1 MPWFKR
7 SDGSLLK
14 DLPPFRVLNPY
25 MMTGRIESMIFIPTD
40 MDVTHTLEFIEDYNK
55 KVNPDEKIGI
65 FNVLLSAIVRTCVL
79 RPQLNRFVNNYRI
92 YQRNEIKFSFI
103 AKKELSE
110 KGEERNVSISFDP
123 YVTLQDVSRILREQ
137 VSRAKSDQK
146 SKTDSETEK
155 FGRLPHLVLKSAVK
169 LFRWLDK
176 HNLAPADMIKHDPL
190 YVTCYIA
197 NVGSI
202 KMESP
207 FHHLFEWGTASLFLG
222 IGKVHKAPLVM
233 PDNSI
238 QPRDVLKIIVSYDD
252 RVSEG
257 IYGAKAIALM
267 RDFIEHP
274 EQLLERPNIPPE
286 IIEELKLKPIT
297 SK

>member
-1 MPWFKR
+1 
-7 SDGSLLK
+7 
-14 DLPPFRVLNPY
+14 
-25 MMTGRIESMIFIPTD
+25 MIFIPVD
-40 MDVTHTLEFIEDYNK
+40 IDVTHTLEFLEDYNK
-55 KVNPDEKIGI
+55 KVQPDNKIGI
-65 FNVLLSAIVRTCVL
+65 FNVLLTAIVRTCAL

-92 YQRNEIKFSFI
+92 YQRNELKFSFI

-110 KGEERNVSISFDP
+110 KGEERNVSLSFDP
-123 YVTLQDVSRILREQ
+123 YVTLDDVSRILREH

-146 SKTDSETEK
+146 SKTDKETEK
-155 FGRLPHLVLKSAVK
+155 FGSLPHLILKALIK
-169 LFRWLDK
+169 IFRWLDK
-176 HNLAPADMIKHDPL
+176 HNLAPADMIRHDPL
-190 YVTCYIA
+190 YATCYIA

-257 IYGAKAIALM
+257 IYGAKAIVLM
-267 RDFIEHP
+267 REFIENP
-274 EQLLERPNIPPE
+274 EKLLERPEISPE
-286 IIEELKLKPIT
+286 LIEELKLKPLN